1 MQYTNEELAAKIQ
14 AGQTGYTPILWEQ
27 VQAFVQQQA
36 GRWWR
41 AWHRNRPTLEVDDL
55 YQCGYF
61 ALVNAVKTYKP
72 DGGLAFIG
80 WLKNY
85 LLTEFTVE
93 VGFRTAKQRGDP
105 LNAAISMDAPIG
117 GETED
122 ITVGDLVADPV
133 DRIAPIDEAV
143 YQEQIKPVV
152 AAALEDLPEPER
164 NTLQCRYA
172 DGLTLKDT
180 GMQLGYSATYTH
192 ELECKA
198 LRKLRS
204 GSHIQELSEAY
215 YLTKNLYNG
224 TGFAAWDRTGSSA
237 QEAFVIGKEQK
248 EAKLSHM
255 KFSDDPE
262 ERIQFY
268 INELHFTREL
278 AEMIVECEIEA

>member
-1 MQYTNEELAAKIQ
+1 MQYTNEELAEKIQ
-14 AGQTGYTPILWEQ
+14 AGQTEYIPILWEQ
-27 VQAFVQQQA
+27 VKAFVQQQA

-41 AWHRNRPTLEVDDL
+41 AWRRNRPTLEVDDL

-85 LLTEFTVE
+85 LLTEFIVE

-105 LNAAISMDAPIG
+105 LNTAISMDAPIG

-133 DRIAPIDEAV
+133 DRISPIDEAV

-152 AAALEDLPEPER
+152 AAALEALPEPER

-172 DGLTLKDT
+172 DDLTLKDT
-180 GMQLGYSATYTH
+180 GKQLGYSATYTH

-224 TGFAAWDRTGSSA
+224 TGFAAWQRTGSSA

-255 KFSDDPE
+255 KFSDDPK

>member
-1 MQYTNEELAAKIQ
+1 MQYTNEELALKIQ
-14 AGQTGYTPILWEQ
+14 AGQTGYLPILWEQ
-27 VQAFVQQQA
+27 VQAFVWQQA
-36 GRWWR
+36 GRWRR
-41 AWHRNRPTLEVDDL
+41 AWRDGRPWIEADDF
-55 YQCGYF
+55 YQCGYP
-61 ALVNAVKTYKP
+61 ALVEAVKTYKH
-72 DGGLAFIG
+72 DEGNSFLG
-80 WLKNY
+80 WFMLY
-85 LLTEFTVE
+85 LRTEFSVE
-93 VGFRTAKQRGDP
+93 VGCRTAKQRNEP
-105 LNAAISMDAPIG
+105 LNSAVSMDAPIG

-133 DRIAPIDEAV
+133 DRISPIDEAV

-180 GMQLGYSATYTH
+180 GKQLGYSATYTH

-224 TGFAAWDRTGSSA
+224 TSFSAWNRTGSSA
-237 QEAFVIGKEQK
+237 QEVFVIGKERE

-278 AEMIVECEIEA
+278 AEMIVECDTEA

>member
-1 MQYTNEELAAKIQ
+1 M
-14 AGQTGYTPILWEQ
+14 
-27 VQAFVQQQA
+27 
-36 GRWWR
+36 
-41 AWHRNRPTLEVDDL
+41 DDL

-133 DRIAPIDEAV
+133 DRIAPIDNAV

-172 DGLTLKDT
+172 DGLTLRDT
-180 GMQLGYSATYTH
+180 GKQLGYSATYTH

-204 GSHIQELSEAY
+204 GNHIQELSEAY

-224 TGFAAWDRTGSSA
+224 TGFAAWQRTGSSA

-255 KFSDDPE
+255 KFNDDPE
-262 ERIQFY
+262 ERIRFY

-278 AEMIVECEIEA
+278 AEMIVECEKEA

>member
-1 MQYTNEELAAKIQ
+1 MQYTNEELAEKIQ
-14 AGQTGYTPILWEQ
+14 AGQTGYIPILWEQ
-27 VQAFVQQQA
+27 VKAFVQQQA

-72 DGGLAFIG
+72 DGGIAFIG

-133 DRIAPIDEAV
+133 DRISPIDEAV

-152 AAALEDLPEPER
+152 AAALEALPEPER

-180 GMQLGYSATYTH
+180 GKQLGYSATYTH

-224 TGFAAWDRTGSSA
+224 TGFAAWNRTGSSA
-237 QEAFVIGKEQK
+237 QEAFVIGKERE

-262 ERIQFY
+262 KRIQFY

-278 AEMIVECEIEA
+278 AEMIVECEKEA